1 MVLLLAVIALFLFG
15 VIALTGRGLSSVQP
29 SKGDAEMNRE
39 AKRILDRVQALVV
52 GAEVFLAGPGAPPAD
67 NVQLLFVADL
77 DGSGGK
83 LEVNQGGS
91 GFVSKGLETV
101 DILRSDGSSRREG
114 IPAGRFLVARVQG
127 DSGKTSQNTLT
138 SMLDPA
144 DPQAFR
150 VEYRGEDGQSV
161 DLAAAARSA
170 SLISA
175 VRVSVRLRSR
185 GESRRFTRLIRLEAP
200 ARAVQ
205 AQIRP

>member
-52 GAEVFLAGPGAPPAD
+52 GAKVFLAGPGAPLAK
-67 NVQLLFVADL
+67 NVQLLFAADL

-83 LEVNQGGS
+83 LELKKDAS
-91 GFVSKGLETV
+91 GFRSKGLETV

-114 IPAGRFLVARVQG
+114 IPSGRFLVARVLG

-138 SMLDPA
+138 SMLDPS
-144 DPQAFR
+144 DPKAFQ
-150 VEYRGEDGQSV
+150 VEYRGEDGRPV
-161 DLAAAARSA
+161 DLGEAARSA

-200 ARAVQ
+200 ARAVREQ
-205 AQIRP
+205 ARL